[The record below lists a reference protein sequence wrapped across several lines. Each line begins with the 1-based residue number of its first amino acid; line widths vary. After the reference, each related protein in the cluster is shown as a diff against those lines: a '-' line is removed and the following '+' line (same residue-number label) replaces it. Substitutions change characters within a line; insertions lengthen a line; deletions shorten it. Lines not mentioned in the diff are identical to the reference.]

1 MNKELIMIEFT
12 ERERDLIL
20 NLTMVDPA
28 VSERLEKAQLNEN
41 KKVSILITIDELED
55 TLENVAADA
64 NHSKSKKLERELDRL
79 FEKMQSIMDA
89 NAF

>member
-1 MNKELIMIEFT
+1 MIEFT
-12 ERERDLIL
+12 ERERALIL

-28 VSERLEKAQLNEN
+28 VSDRLQKAQLNES
-41 KKVSILITIDELED
+41 KKISILMRIDELED

-64 NHSKSKKLERELDRL
+64 NHSKSKKLGRELDRL
-79 FEKMQSIMDA
+79 YEKLQSIMDA